1 MKTPKLLAAVPI
13 LALSASAVIAWS
25 AVTRA
30 SQPGLALGRAVGA
43 DLISA
48 KPVTPA
54 EKEMAAR
61 RIARM
66 EEEQK
71 RIADRLGMSAP
82 MEIELVNGIDPV
94 TEALND
100 GFIVE
105 ATLEEVEA
113 ALAKAA
119 ATPETTDDVEAYRLA
134 HRGSY
139 RYFEP
144 EAEATTP
151 R

>member
-13 LALSASAVIAWS
+13 LALSASAVIGWS
-25 AVTRA
+25 AITRA
-30 SQPGLALGRAVGA
+30 SQTDAATPDRKAEATSEAKDPAVEA
-43 DLISA
+43 
-48 KPVTPA
+48 
-54 EKEMAAR
+54 

-82 MEIELVNGIDPV
+82 MEIELIDGVDPV
-94 TEALND
+94 MEAMQKGL
-100 GFIVE
+100 IIE

-119 ATPETTDDVEAYRLA
+119 ATPDTADDIEA
-134 HRGSY
+134 HRLKHGGSY
-139 RYFEP
+139 RYFVPEEP
-144 EAEATTP
+144 LQSAK
-151 R
+151 